1 MTAVATEGPRAEHY
15 DVLVFSPH
23 LDDAVYSLGGTM
35 LAERQAGRR
44 VLVVTVFGHGRDVA
58 PTGTGPYDDYAA
70 REAEDRAAM
79 AALDVDY
86 LWLNLPE
93 LLFRRARLGDRLAQ
107 LVPHA
112 TVSGTAAF
120 AETLKAMR
128 AAVERH
134 AGEATRIYLPL
145 AVGAHP
151 DHRLVHEA
159 GRLGLVGRDLRFYE
173 DVPYALDPALVDAR
187 LAVLVGAPGP
197 SAFRVARA
205 VARLVFRGG
214 ARVLGLFPLYL
225 FLATAELARR
235 AFGHVERIAS
245 MSVETRDVG
254 ASLRAKAD
262 AMRLYRSQTP
272 LFFDAPVED
281 ALSRRE
287 GAPVERAWRL
297 A

>member
-1 MTAVATEGPRAEHY
+1 MSSSVAPSAQAQTY

-35 LAERQAGRR
+35 LAERRERRR
-44 VLVVTVFGHGRDVA
+44 VLVVTVFGHGHDVA
-58 PTGTGPYDDYAA
+58 PPGTGPYDDYAA

-93 LLFRRARLGDRLAQ
+93 LLFRRVGLGDRLAQ

-112 TVSGTAAF
+112 TFTGTAAF
-120 AETLKAMR
+120 TDTQRAML
-128 AAVERH
+128 AAVARH
-134 AGEATRIYLPL
+134 ADDGTRIYLPL

-151 DHRLVHEA
+151 DHRLVYEA
-159 GRLGLVGRDLRFYE
+159 GRSGLPGRDVRFYE
-173 DVPYALDPALVDAR
+173 DVPYALDPALVEAR
-187 LAVLVGAPGP
+187 MAVLAGTPAP

-205 VARLVFRGG
+205 LARLVFRGG
-214 ARVLGLFPLYL
+214 ARIFALLPLYL
-225 FLATAELARR
+225 FLAAAELARR
-235 AFGHVERIAS
+235 ASRHAERIS
-245 MSVETRDVG
+245 TVSVETRDVG

-272 LFFDAPVED
+272 LFFEASVEE